1 MGAPVFSTAVEIC
14 MQAYENTPISTALY
28 SPKVWERFFDDIYSL
43 LKRTH
48 LKKLFYHISNIYQNI
63 KFTIKEKRKK
73 ELAFL
78 QTLLKQK
85 NGKIYRNSTHTD
97 HQTVCKEIVVSYLFK
112 RTSSIIADKDY
123 CYE

>member
-28 SPKVWERFFDDIYSL
+28 SPKVWEIFLDDIYSL

-73 ELAFL
+73 ELAFP
-78 QTLLKQK
+78 QTLLTQK
-85 NGKIYRNSTHTD
+85 NGKISLAFYRNSTHTD
-97 HQTVCKEIVVSYLFK
+97 QYRHYNSDHQTVCK
-112 RTSSIIADKDY
+112 
-123 CYE
+123 